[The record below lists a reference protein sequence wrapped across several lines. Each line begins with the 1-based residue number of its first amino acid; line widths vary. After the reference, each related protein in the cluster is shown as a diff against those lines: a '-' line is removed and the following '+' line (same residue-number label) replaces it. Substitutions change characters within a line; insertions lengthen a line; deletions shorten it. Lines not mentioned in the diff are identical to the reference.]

1 MTFAAETPIPLGL
14 IPVTAFTF
22 RVKPLSGVPPVRLA
36 LHVCAGL
43 QRGLTMALFS
53 VVT

>member
-1 MTFAAETPIPLGL
+1 MTFAAETPIPHAL
-14 IPVTAFTF
+14 IPLTALTF
-22 RVKPLSGVPPVRLA
+22 RVKPLSGVPPVRLV

-53 VVT
+53 VVG